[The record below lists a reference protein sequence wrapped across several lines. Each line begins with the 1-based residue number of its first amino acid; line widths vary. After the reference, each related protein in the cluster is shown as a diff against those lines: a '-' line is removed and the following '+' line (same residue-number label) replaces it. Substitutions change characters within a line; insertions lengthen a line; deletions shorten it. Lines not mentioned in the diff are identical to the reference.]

1 MIWPD
6 DVQRKISNILG
17 AFKRLFVVTTMSLFA
32 CCCHLTCFMA
42 VLLEP
47 NIITKYG
54 MVVVVNIWPDYE
66 ELEELLQSD
75 LTSHVALLRP
85 FC

>member
-1 MIWPD
+1 
-6 DVQRKISNILG
+6 
-17 AFKRLFVVTTMSLFA
+17 
-32 CCCHLTCFMA
+32 MA